1 VRERYEPRDSPLF
14 TRGELDQPGEVVPR
28 GLVHLTGETHPSTIA
43 KGSGRLELAQW
54 LASRDNPLTARVMV
68 NRVWLH
74 LFGRGLVATPD
85 NFGAAGHSPDHPELL
100 DSLAVTFMDHGWS
113 VKELIR
119 QIVLSR
125 AYQLA
130 SSHDP
135 KNFEADPDNTLV
147 WRMSKKRLEA
157 EAIRDAVLSASGRL
171 ILEPPVGSAVAQA
184 GEGLAG
190 PNRRF
195 NQDGQD
201 MHRAVYLAVVR
212 DQVPDSLALF
222 DFADP
227 SLVTGDRSSTSGPS
241 QALYLMN
248 NPFIIQSAEAAGDR
262 LRASGQSDETRV
274 NAAYLRFLSR
284 KPTAAEVPRARDFLA
299 RFPDPKAGG
308 NRERAAW
315 TAFCQALYASAEF
328 RYLD

>member
-1 VRERYEPRDSPLF
+1 
-14 TRGELDQPGEVVPR
+14 
-28 GLVHLTGETHPSTIA
+28 
-43 KGSGRLELAQW
+43 
-54 LASRDNPLTARVMV
+54 MV

-85 NFGAAGHSPDHPELL
+85 NFGAAGQPPDHPELL
-100 DSLAVTFMDHGWS
+100 DSLAVTFMDQGWS
-113 VKELIR
+113 VKKLIR

-130 SSHDP
+130 STPRRQELRGRPRQHARLADEQEAARGRGHPRRDP
-135 KNFEADPDNTLV
+135 LRQRPAD
-147 WRMSKKRLEA
+147 
-157 EAIRDAVLSASGRL
+157 
-171 ILEPPVGSAVAQA
+171 LEPPVGSAVAQA

-190 PNRRF
+190 PIRRF

-201 MHRAVYLAVVR
+201 MHRAVYLPVVR

-227 SLVTGDRSSTSGPS
+227 SLVTGERATTSGPS

-248 NPFIIQSAEAAGDR
+248 NPFVIRQAEAAADR
-262 LRASGQSDETRV
+262 LRACGRQRRRPGQ
-274 NAAYLRFLSR
+274 AAYLRFLARNADRSR
-284 KPTAAEVPRARDFLA
+284 GEPGPRLPRAVS
-299 RFPDPKAGG
+299 PTPKDRRRPRAA
-308 NRERAAW
+308 AAW